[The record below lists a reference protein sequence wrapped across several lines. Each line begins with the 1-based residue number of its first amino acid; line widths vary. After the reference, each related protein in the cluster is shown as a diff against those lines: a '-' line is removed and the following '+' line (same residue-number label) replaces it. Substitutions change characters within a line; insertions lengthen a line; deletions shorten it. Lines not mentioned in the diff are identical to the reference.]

1 MLPDH
6 HRFFI
11 YNNAHQMLP
20 TSIECRPPRAT
31 QFIHINREPA
41 AWVSGI
47 PSGPCRF
54 HPATLSVSLVGGL
67 TMRPPQARVLPTGHP
82 PPCHLDRSKRV
93 YFGIILHVN
102 IFKKATA
109 RYRLCTTLIPWNFF
123 SLVLVLLLIQVLWL
137 CRLSFASKFASLPV

>member
-6 HRFFI
+6 HRFFN

-47 PSGPCRF
+47 RSGPCRF

-67 TMRPPQARVLPTGHP
+67 TMRPLRHECCPQTM
-82 PPCHLDRSKRV
+82 PPCHLDRSKRD
-93 YFGIILHVN
+93 YSGIILHVN
-102 IFKKATA
+102 IFKKTTA

-123 SLVLVLLLIQVLWL
+123 SLVLVLLLIQILWL
-137 CRLSFASKFASLPV
+137 CRLSFAFKFASLPV